1 MSWTKKTSKQY
12 SKAYIESYFAEKK
25 VSNVSTIIADE
36 NTITDPIK
44 IAKNVNS
51 FFTSIG
57 KNLQKKILPTIKTF
71 THCFKKK
78 NSENFIIAPTTAD

>member
-12 SKAYIESYFAEKK
+12 GNVYIESYFAEKK
-25 VSNVSTIIADE
+25 ISNVSAIIADD

-51 FFTSIG
+51 FFTSIMSIVS
-57 KNLQKKILPTIKTF
+57 LHQ
-71 THCFKKK
+71 
-78 NSENFIIAPTTAD
+78 